1 MSVTNLATVCFWSI
15 GLIMCLVNK
24 FFHIELL
31 EFVGRSMQLI
41 GYIIALNNLRKSQ
54 K

>member
-1 MSVTNLATVCFWSI
+1 MNVTNLSTVCFWSI
-15 GLIMCLVNK
+15 GLTMYLISK

-31 EFVGRSMQLI
+31 EFVGISMQLI
-41 GYIIALNNLRKSQ
+41 GFIIALNNLRKSQ